1 MALNEKIVTIRK
13 ENNLIQ
19 EEFAQRLFLTR
30 QAVSKYERGLSYP
43 SIDTLKLISKEFNIS
58 ISELLEVNKE
68 NKSSI
73 YKPLGYKQFWFI
85 GLYSIYLFFVIFV
98 IIMLNLNYQ
107 NAELVSLILSNILC
121 FAFLLMIVYMLIKT
135 IFPLKK
141 VLVEYNDYSLKI
153 KTLIKTREINYDDI
167 DSVQIKTHGKLNSGT
182 LIIYTN
188 KENYEIYPLKN
199 LNEIKTIIDQIML

>member
-1 MALNEKIVTIRK
+1 MALNEKIITIRK
-13 ENNLIQ
+13 ENNLTQ

-141 VLVEYNDYSLKI
+141 YLLNIMIIALK
-153 KTLIKTREINYDDI
+153 
-167 DSVQIKTHGKLNSGT
+167 
-182 LIIYTN
+182 
-188 KENYEIYPLKN
+188 LKP
-199 LNEIKTIIDQIML
+199 

>member
-1 MALNEKIVTIRK
+1 MALNEKIITIRK
-13 ENNLIQ
+13 ENNLTQ

-68 NKSSI
+68 SKSSI

-107 NAELVSLILSNILC
+107 IIHIDYKKKFMAKFILSFFYIIGKSLYLLC
-121 FAFLLMIVYMLIKT
+121 YQVHFLTFLLNISPNQQFLI
-135 IFPLKK
+135 
-141 VLVEYNDYSLKI
+141 
-153 KTLIKTREINYDDI
+153 
-167 DSVQIKTHGKLNSGT
+167 
-182 LIIYTN
+182 
-188 KENYEIYPLKN
+188 
-199 LNEIKTIIDQIML
+199 

>member
-1 MALNEKIVTIRK
+1 MALNEKIIKIRK
-13 ENNLIQ
+13 ENNLTQ

-85 GLYSIYLFFVIFV
+85 GLYSIYLFFVI
-98 IIMLNLNYQ
+98 L
-107 NAELVSLILSNILC
+107 
-121 FAFLLMIVYMLIKT
+121 
-135 IFPLKK
+135 
-141 VLVEYNDYSLKI
+141 
-153 KTLIKTREINYDDI
+153 
-167 DSVQIKTHGKLNSGT
+167 
-182 LIIYTN
+182 
-188 KENYEIYPLKN
+188 
-199 LNEIKTIIDQIML
+199 

>member
-1 MALNEKIVTIRK
+1 MALNEKNITIRK
-13 ENNLIQ
+13 ENNLTQ

-73 YKPLGYKQFWFI
+73 YKPLGYKLFWFI

-107 NAELVSLILSNILC
+107 NAALVSLILSNILC

-141 VLVEYNDYSLKI
+141 YLLNIMIIVLKLK
-153 KTLIKTREINYDDI
+153 
-167 DSVQIKTHGKLNSGT
+167 HW
-182 LIIYTN
+182 
-188 KENYEIYPLKN
+188 
-199 LNEIKTIIDQIML
+199 